1 MRRRRIVT
9 AGITVAAVGLLAAV
23 TLPAVAGDD
32 PTDGGPGT
40 GQPAGT
46 DGQPAG
52 AHDDL
57 VDALRRDLG
66 VSAADARTRLATERW
81 ATRTVDVL
89 RADLD
94 AAYAGAWISRDGAD
108 LVVAVTDP
116 AQLDRVRAAGAEA
129 RLVAR
134 SQQQLTGVKES
145 LDRVGEAASPDLAGW
160 YVDLAD
166 NTVVLLAR
174 PGAQAAAR
182 DFAAAAGVPAD
193 AVRVDASDEAPVPL
207 FDVRGGDPYFIGA
220 GGRCSVGFS
229 VVGGFVT
236 AGHCGRP
243 GDTTTGFNQ
252 QAQGVFQASSFPG
265 DDWAFVAVD
274 DDWTPQPVVNDFN
287 GNNLPVAGSVEAPV
301 GASICRSGSTT
312 GTRCGVIRAKDVTVN
327 YPEGAVSGLTRTDVC
342 AEPGDSGGAW
352 LSGDQAQGVTSGGS
366 GNCRSGGVTFF
377 QPLAEILQVNNLT
390 LVTTEDGAA
399 PPTGAPTAVPTA
411 APTQPADPPQSPC
424 ADHTVLRD
432 GELTRAGGRQI
443 QPDGRFFRA
452 GAGRHS
458 ACLQA
463 PAGAAFRLTLQR
475 FTADGWRT
483 VARGD
488 RAGATVTRLS
498 FSGPA
503 GAYRYRVQSGRGV
516 GGYLLG
522 FSVN

>member
-9 AGITVAAVGLLAAV
+9 AGLTAAAVGVLAAV

-32 PTDGGPGT
+32 PTDGASRDAT
-40 GQPAGT
+40 SQPA
-46 DGQPAG
+46 A

-66 VSAADARTRLATERW
+66 GSAADARTRLATERW

-89 RADLD
+89 RDDLD
-94 AAYAGAWISRDGAD
+94 AAYAGAWISQDGAD

-145 LDRVGEAASPDLAGW
+145 LDRVGDAASPDLAGW

-174 PGAQAAAR
+174 PGAQSAAR
-182 DFAAAAGVPAD
+182 DFAATAGVPAD

-243 GDTTTGFNQ
+243 GDTTAGFNQ
-252 QAQGVFQASSFPG
+252 QAQGVFQTSSFPG
-265 DDWAFVAVD
+265 DDWAFVAVG

-366 GNCRSGGVTFF
+366 GNCRTGGVTFF

-399 PPTGAPTAVPTA
+399 PPTGVPTV

-458 ACLQA
+458 ACLQT

-483 VARGD
+483 VAQGD
-488 RAGATVTRLS
+488 RAGTAVTRLN

-503 GAYRYRVQSGRGV
+503 GAYRYRVEAGQGV
-516 GGYLLG
+516 GGYFLG